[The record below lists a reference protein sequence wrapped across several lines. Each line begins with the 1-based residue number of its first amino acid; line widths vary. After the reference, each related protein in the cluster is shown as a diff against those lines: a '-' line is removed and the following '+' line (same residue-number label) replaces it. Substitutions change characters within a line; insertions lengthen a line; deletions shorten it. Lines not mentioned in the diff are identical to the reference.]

1 MSMNAQD
8 LCSIQE
14 CLIGYKKLI
23 DWLPIPATDVEQ
35 ELRANRVDVINH
47 LMNICGAELTRLS
60 EEYRNE

>member
-14 CLIGYKKLI
+14 CLIGYKRLI